1 MKKLVLL
8 LLFLPMILLS
18 QVSIDIKSEYVNLR
32 EKADY
37 KSKVLKKL
45 YNNEN
50 LGYTGEWNS
59 PWIQVVKPMG
69 YKEKSI
75 VGWVHKDYVQA
86 SNFKSRFLSKVD
98 DILEEGDEGAGCYVS
113 GVDGLI
119 IANKII
125 NLNGRRTILNQ
136 KDEENYI
143 VYYNNKIL
151 IKLFTLSSLDQ
162 ENGTYKSL
170 AIINYNGKEE
180 IIFVELMCGC

>member
-1 MKKLVLL
+1 MKKLLL
-8 LLFLPMILLS
+8 ILLFLPMIGFG

-59 PWIQVVKPMG
+59 PWIQVVKSMG

-119 IANKII
+119 IANNII

-136 KDEENYI
+136 KDEENYS

-151 IKLFTLSSLDQ
+151 IKLFTLTSIDQ
-162 ENGTYKSL
+162 ETGTYKCL